1 MYNIC
6 KFITMYTIT
15 QKFIYLHIVCSF
27 TQKLRYGEERQRECV
42 AVSTVGSRRGH
53 LRVTASTSTKEVNQ
67 KKVQHFQIIISP
79 LSNFYFLF

>member
-27 TQKLRYGEERQRECV
+27 TQKLRYGEERERECV

-53 LRVTASTSTKEVNQ
+53 LRVTASTSTEGSQSKESS
-67 KKVQHFQIIISP
+67 KF
-79 LSNFYFLF
+79 SNHYLTIV